1 MVPVL
6 SWYAVYTASRAEKRV
21 KERLDQL
28 SIENYLPLRVE
39 YRIWSDRKKKVLA
52 PLIPGYIFV
61 RVTEELFLSV
71 LRTAGV
77 VTFLK
82 EKGRAVAI
90 PDVQIERLRYVEN
103 HIEESL
109 EITYDDIPEGTL
121 VEVVK
126 GNLAGFQGE
135 MVKMQDKYK
144 LVLRL
149 DKLGCALMTVP
160 ISCVVKVKS

>member
-1 MVPVL
+1 MEPVL

-39 YRIWSDRKKKVLA
+39 YRIWSDRKKKVLV

-126 GNLAGFQGE
+126 GSLAGFQGE

>member
-1 MVPVL
+1 MEPVL

-71 LRTAGV
+71 LTTSGV

-135 MVKMQDKYK
+135 MIKMQDKYK

>member
-1 MVPVL
+1 MEPVL